1 MLNNLFKYRQF
12 IPTEFLLP
20 LFVVLCNINLFID
33 YDYSYPEKIAGFLS
47 GYLEPVSLHWMI
59 AQMFVVWLTA
69 QSFFVNAIA
78 YENQLTKTR
87 NALYGG
93 LFILLVSLFNK
104 LLIASPAFWGGL
116 FLIFIVR
123 SLLATY
129 NSKHV
134 NYLFN
139 TGFWVGVCSCFYPA
153 YYWLLL
159 VVFIG
164 YFITRIFSLKEW
176 FITFIGFI
184 IPVYLYG
191 VGLYFFDL
199 LLPEFTAISQS
210 AYFVINLP
218 DINKWEAVIKLSL
231 LFICFLFALWVVQE
245 KFLRISI
252 EERKKL
258 SMCLWFI
265 LIGLALINVFGLHW
279 QSHLM
284 YILAPL
290 AILTAYGLDYIE
302 SKFKAEI
309 LPIVLILS
317 LVFFHYINQWYS
329 IL

>member
-1 MLNNLFKYRQF
+1 MLNNLLKYRQF

-20 LFVVLCNINLFID
+20 LLAVLCNINLFID
-33 YDYSYPEKIAGFLS
+33 YDYSYPAKIHGFLG
-47 GYLEPVSLHWMI
+47 GYFEPVSLHWMI

-78 YENQLTKTR
+78 YENQLTKNR

-93 LFILLVSLFNK
+93 LFIVLTSLFNK
-104 LLIASPAFWGGL
+104 LLIALPAFWGGL
-116 FLIFIVR
+116 FLIMALR

-129 NSKHV
+129 NNKQVSH
-134 NYLFN
+134 LFN
-139 TGFWVGVCSCFYPA
+139 TGFWVGISSCFYPA

-164 YFITRIFSLKEW
+164 YLITRIFSLKEW
-176 FITFIGFI
+176 LITFIGFI
-184 IPVYLYG
+184 VPVYLYA
-191 VGLYFFDL
+191 VGLYFFDVL
-199 LLPEFTAISQS
+199 FAEINSISQS

-218 DINKWEAVIKLSL
+218 DINNWEAVIKLSL
-231 LFICFLFALWVVQE
+231 LFVCFLFALWIIQE
-245 KFLRISI
+245 RFLRISI

-265 LIGLALINVFGLHW
+265 LIGLVLINVFGLHW

-284 YILAPL
+284 FLLAPL
-290 AILTAYGLDYIE
+290 SILTAYGLDYIE
-302 SKFKAEI
+302 PIFKAEL

-317 LVFFHYINQWYS
+317 LVLFHYINQWYS